1 MRDTLYKVRYRTDLY
16 EWDKGW
22 LDHTCCVRWHK
33 FFETFENRYWHLI
46 KPQGY
51 GDCERL
57 ASVYSCVY
65 LHPMSGLLT
74 LHDDKEVDQIKKILT
89 ELCEASGGKLAHFM
103 VQEVEY
109 ELKV

>member
-16 EWDKGW
+16 EWGKGW
-22 LDHTCCVRWHK
+22 LDNDKAARWHK
-33 FFETFENRYWHLI
+33 FLDEFKNVHWRVIRPESS
-46 KPQGY
+46 
-51 GDCERL
+51 GDCHRI
-57 ASVYSCVY
+57 ASVYSVVY

-74 LHDDKEVDQIKKILT
+74 LHDVVEVDQIKKILT
-89 ELCEASGGKLAHFM
+89 ELCKASGGKLTHFM

>member
-16 EWDKGW
+16 EWGKGW
-22 LDHTCCVRWHK
+22 LDNDKSARWHK
-33 FFETFENRYWHLI
+33 FLDEFKNVHWHVI
-46 KPQGY
+46 RPESSGY
-51 GDCERL
+51 CERL

-74 LHDDKEVDQIKKILT
+74 LHDDKEVAQIKKILT
-89 ELCEASGGKLAHFM
+89 ELCEASGGKLTHFM